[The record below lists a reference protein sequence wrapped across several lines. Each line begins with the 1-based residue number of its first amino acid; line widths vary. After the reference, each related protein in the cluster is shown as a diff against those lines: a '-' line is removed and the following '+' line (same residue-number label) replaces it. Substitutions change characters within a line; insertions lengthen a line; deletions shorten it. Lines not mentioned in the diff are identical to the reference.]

1 MYQDDAK
8 GIGSLIPK
16 HEVSSQGRA
25 LSLQEAYQ
33 QNSRGVMK
41 MKLKKKTSGFFIVE
55 ILIVLAIVA
64 ILVTA
69 LLPNL
74 ANYTNRAKFADVL
87 TTANAVKPAVELCVL
102 QNSTLGTIGAECGTP
117 SSNGIPANTLSG
129 YAANVSGFT
138 VASGGVIT
146 ATGAGGALGG
156 VTYVLTPTYNSGAAN
171 SGTINWTSTGT
182 CKANGLC

>member
-1 MYQDDAK
+1 
-8 GIGSLIPK
+8 
-16 HEVSSQGRA
+16 
-25 LSLQEAYQ
+25 
-33 QNSRGVMK
+33 

-102 QNSTLGTIGAECGTP
+102 NNSTAGSAIGAECSAT
-117 SSNGIPANTLSG
+117 SNGVPANTASG
-129 YAANVSGFT
+129 YGTNVSGFS

-146 ATGAGGALGG
+146 ATGAGGALAG
-156 VTYVLTPTYNSGAAN
+156 VTYILTPSYGAN
-171 SGTINWTSTGT
+171 GTISWASTGT
-182 CKANGLC
+182 CKTLGLCQ